1 MKRPN
6 KLACVV
12 HTHTQCRRWG
22 MWWKPFFV
30 SFTAAPWVPP
40 RQRNI
45 FAFWLASPTLL
56 QVQVSLF
63 YWWVC
68 VLPRAHWSSSPLVP
82 SEPLLPHTSSL
93 FSAQEADLNGWYQ
106 RPPWPFGSLLSRPLG
121 HSRELKEGRSKECSS
136 IWFLSLGSFR
146 SSWVPQQLK
155 ATTEFL
161 ATLSS

>member
-1 MKRPN
+1 MFPKFYSYWRCTLTCVLTHQLYN
-6 KLACVV
+6 KYHSCEKTKQTCLCCT
-12 HTHTQCRRWG
+12 HTHTQCRTWG

-121 HSRELKEGRSKECSS
+121 RSRELKQS
-136 IWFLSLGSFR
+136 
-146 SSWVPQQLK
+146 
-155 ATTEFL
+155 
-161 ATLSS
+161 